1 MAEYVPLVMP
11 TMTGTAD
18 FTKAANFLSEA
29 AANLVE
35 SGNSFLATL
44 TELKAI
50 EFSQVG
56 DLPQFNSVVWLGT
69 TPSTLARPDRP
80 TVDTNVSDLLDQ
92 LRALIAP
99 TAPVDTFNYSEPGY
113 SSPLRSPLIEK
124 LLYDL
129 VNGGYGI
136 DTTDEVALFN
146 RERDRE
152 ELITQANIEELR
164 RQASATGFPMPQ
176 GSLYL
181 ALQRA
186 RQEQMSKLSSVN
198 RDIALKRADLYVD
211 NRRQVIQQVLASE
224 DQSIGL
230 YNAIQNRTLAVAQIE
245 VQLAISLFDAGIRLF
260 DTRIKGLTDQIN
272 AQLEAA
278 RAQVG
283 IYASDVQAYAAYV
296 NAVVAGAQIDIA
308 NSRNILTR
316 DIAAHQARS
325 DIVKFRLQ
333 QLSTTVE
340 NAKEIN
346 KYGTEFFRTA
356 LGSAMNGINGLA
368 VQTGE
373 V

>member
-278 RAQVG
+278 RA
-283 IYASDVQAYAAYV
+283 AYV